1 MGFEL
6 SKKLYICEVMGL
18 YNIAIKPF
26 VRKMNIERASKVALR
41 YFEIIEKIPLGRAI
55 SRLVHNNRPSGLQ
68 REVFGIQFYNPIG
81 LGAGLDLYGELY
93 NDLNGLGFSFV
104 EIGPMGIDGVRRAVK
119 QLQKDPQ
126 KDILAA
132 CINSDYLTAF
142 ALFYDFVDFFVI
154 DISADPGTE
163 VLDPI
168 LEARLAEDVYKPIV
182 VKLPR
187 SITTLQMDEILDYS
201 QLYRIDGIEAR
212 NMDQLRHIVSY
223 TQGRLPVIANMHIE
237 TTAQA
242 VEAMDA
248 GASLVAVRNGLVRN
262 GPKFVADIQKV
273 LLNKKK
279 NERAAA
285 KPDRVP
291 AEG

>member
-1 MGFEL
+1 
-6 SKKLYICEVMGL
+6 MGL
-18 YNIAIKPF
+18 YNIVVKPF
-26 VRKMNIERASKVALR
+26 VRKMNIESASKVALR
-41 YFEIIEKIPLGRAI
+41 YFEFVEKIPLGRPI

-104 EIGPMGIDGVRRAVK
+104 EIGPMGADGVRRAV
-119 QLQKDPQ
+119 QQIQRDPQ
-126 KDILAA
+126 NDILAA
-132 CINSDYLTAF
+132 CINRDYTTAF
-142 ALFYDFVDFFVI
+142 ALTYDFCDFFVI
-154 DISADPGTE
+154 DISEDPGTD

-168 LEARLAEDVYKPIV
+168 LEARLAEDVYKPVV
-182 VKLPR
+182 VKLPKT
-187 SITTLQMDEILDYS
+187 ITTLEMDEILDYS
-201 QLYRIDGIEAR
+201 QLNRIDGIEAR
-212 NMDQLRHIVSY
+212 SMEQLRHIVAY
-223 TQGRLPVIANMHIE
+223 TKGRLPVIANVHIE

-242 VEAMDA
+242 VEAIEA

-279 NERAAA
+279 NERAGS
-285 KPDRVP
+285 KSDRSPV
-291 AEG
+291 EG

>member
-1 MGFEL
+1 
-6 SKKLYICEVMGL
+6 MGL
-18 YNIAIKPF
+18 YSILVKPF
-26 VRKMNIERASKVALR
+26 ARKMDIESASKMALR
-41 YFEIIEKIPLGRAI
+41 YFEFVEKIPLGRPI
-55 SRLVHNNRPSGLQ
+55 SRLVHNNRPSGLE
-68 REVFGIQFYNPIG
+68 REVFGIPFYNPVG
-81 LGAGLDLYGELY
+81 LGAGLDIYGELY

-104 EIGPMGIDGVRRAVK
+104 EIGPMGKEGVRRAVK
-119 QLQKDPQ
+119 QLQRDPQ
-126 KDILAA
+126 QDLLAA
-132 CINSDYLTAF
+132 CIDSDYLTAF
-142 ALFYDFVDFFVI
+142 TLIYDFCDFFVI

-168 LEARLAEDVYKPIV
+168 LEARLAEDVFKPVI

-187 SITTLQMDEILDYS
+187 SITTLEMDEILDYS
-201 QLYRIDGIEAR
+201 LLNNIDGIEAR
-212 NMDQLRHIVSY
+212 SMEQLRHIVAY

-242 VEAMDA
+242 VDAIDA
-248 GASLVAVRNGLVRN
+248 GASLIAVRNGLVRN

-279 NERAAA
+279 NERTSA
-285 KPDRVP
+285 KQDRVP

>member
-1 MGFEL
+1 
-6 SKKLYICEVMGL
+6 MGL

-26 VRKMNIERASKVALR
+26 VRKMNIERASKLALR
-41 YFEIIEKIPLGRAI
+41 YFEFIEKIPLGRPI

-68 REVFGIQFYNPIG
+68 LEVFGLPFYNPIG

-104 EIGPMGIDGVRRAVK
+104 EIGPMGVDGVRRAVK
-119 QLQKDPQ
+119 QIQKDPP

-132 CINSDYLTAF
+132 CINSDFNTSF
-142 ALFYDFVDFFVI
+142 ALFYDFCDFFVL
-154 DISADPGTE
+154 DITEDPGTE

-168 LEARLAEDVYKPIV
+168 LEARFAEDVYKPIV
-182 VKLPR
+182 VKLPK
-187 SITTLQMDEILDYS
+187 SITSLELDEILDYS
-201 QLYRIDGIEAR
+201 QLYGIDGIEAR

-262 GPKFVADIQKV
+262 GPKFVADIQRV

-285 KPDRVP
+285 KPDRVA

>member
-1 MGFEL
+1 
-6 SKKLYICEVMGL
+6 MGL

-41 YFEIIEKIPLGRAI
+41 YFEFIEKIPLGRPI
-55 SRLVHNNRPSGLQ
+55 SRLIHNNRPSGLQ

-93 NDLNGLGFSFV
+93 NDLNSLGFSFV
-104 EIGPMGIDGVRRAVK
+104 EIGPMGIEGVRRAVK
-119 QLQKDPQ
+119 QIQKDPQ

-132 CINSDYLTAF
+132 CINSDFNTAF

-154 DISADPGTE
+154 DITADPSTD

-168 LEARLAEDVYKPIV
+168 LEARLAEDIYKPIV
-182 VKLPR
+182 VKFPR
-187 SITTLQMDEILDYS
+187 SITPLEMDDILDYS
-201 QLYRIDGIEAR
+201 QLNRIDGIEAR
-212 NMDQLRHIVSY
+212 NMEQLRHIVSY

-242 VEAMDA
+242 VEAFDA

-262 GPKFVADIQKV
+262 GPKFVADMQKV

-285 KPDRVP
+285 KSDRSP

>member
-1 MGFEL
+1 
-6 SKKLYICEVMGL
+6 MGL
-18 YNIAIKPF
+18 YNILVKPF
-26 VRKMNIERASKVALR
+26 VRKMNIESASKVALR
-41 YFEIIEKIPLGRAI
+41 YFEFVEKIPLGRPI
-55 SRLVHNNRPSGLQ
+55 SRIVHNNRPSGLE
-68 REVFGIQFYNPIG
+68 REVFGIPFYNPIG

-104 EIGPMGIDGVRRAVK
+104 EIGPMGTEGVRRAVQ
-119 QLQKDPQ
+119 QLQRDPQ

-132 CINSDYLTAF
+132 CINSDYSTAF
-142 ALFYDFVDFFVI
+142 ALIYDFCDFFVI
-154 DISADPGTE
+154 DISSDPGTD

-187 SITTLQMDEILDYS
+187 AITTLELDEILDYS

-223 TQGRLPVIANMHIE
+223 TKGRLPVIANMHIV
-237 TTAQA
+237 TTEQA
-242 VEAMDA
+242 VEAIDA
-248 GASLVAVRNGLVRN
+248 GASLIAVRNGLVRN
-262 GPKFVADIQKV
+262 GPKFIADIQRV
-273 LLNKKK
+273 LLNRKK
-279 NERAAA
+279 NERAGS
-285 KPDRVP
+285 KPDRSP